1 MDLLS
6 LFAGCGL
13 FVAAPCANQPVD
25 TSPVQRWQPFVSQA
39 AAQFALPEAW
49 VRAVLKQESGGR
61 LTLNGRP
68 ITSKAGAMGLMQIM
82 PKTYSDLRR
91 QYDLGADPHAPR
103 DNILAGAAYL
113 RQMYTRYGYPGLFA
127 AYNAGP
133 GRLDAYLAGRKP
145 LPDETVAYLS
155 AISPGLETR
164 FSTPGMPPVK
174 AAKAPAKE
182 EIFISNSLPTSL
194 FIPLSQGRF

>member
-13 FVAAPCANQPVD
+13 FVATPCSNQPVH
-25 TSPVQRWQPFVSQA
+25 TSAVQQWQPMVSQA

-49 VRAVLKQESGGR
+49 VSAVIKQESGGR

-82 PKTYSDLRR
+82 PKTYSNLRR
-91 QYDLGADPHAPR
+91 RYDLGADPHAPR

-113 RQMYTRYGYPGLFA
+113 RQMYMRYGYPGMFA

-133 GRLDAYLAGRKP
+133 GRLDAYLAGKMA
-145 LPDETVAYLS
+145 LPAETVAYLS

-164 FSTPGMPPVK
+164 FSTPASVSLSTPKPPLKDGIFVSK
-174 AAKAPAKE
+174 AQPNTL
-182 EIFISNSLPTSL
+182 FIS
-194 FIPLSQGRF
+194 LSQNHF